1 MYYICDTNNEYMNN
15 ALHESLTTINE
26 ILAQHNKA
34 PLTEGEAMDWGIVGG
49 ESYADLL
56 QIARDL
62 VSESH
67 TDRCANKDAWRY
79 EV

>member
-1 MYYICDTNNEYMNN
+1 MNS
-15 ALHESLTTINE
+15 ALHGSLSTINE
-26 ILAQHNKA
+26 ILAQHNES
-34 PLTEGEAMDWGIVGG
+34 PLTESEAMDWGIIGG

-56 QIARDL
+56 GITRDL

-67 TDRCANKDAWRY
+67 TDRCANRDAWMY